1 MGINIICAMS
11 KSRQIGY
18 QGKLLTHLP
27 RDLKYFKH
35 LTENQITIMGRV
47 TYESILSQL
56 GKPLPNRTN
65 IVLTRDYNYTT
76 DHDNVH
82 VYNSIHDILD
92 EYEQHGE
99 GDIFVIGGEQI
110 YSMFLP
116 HADRLYLTIIDH
128 EFPEAD
134 TYFPAISD
142 NFKCISMISNKQDEK
157 HAYDYHFLV
166 YEKK

>member
-1 MGINIICAMS
+1 MGINLICCLDKNRAIGN
-11 KSRQIGY
+11 KS
-18 QGKLLTHLP
+18 KLLANLP

-99 GDIFVIGGEQI
+99 GDIFVIGGQQI
-110 YSMFLP
+110 YEMFLP

-128 EFPEAD
+128 EFEAD
-134 TYFPAISD
+134 TYFPAIGDSW
-142 NFKCISMISNKQDEK
+142 KCISLISNKADEK
-157 HAYDYHFLV
+157 HAYDYYFLV